1 MTDIGPF
8 TLRKAT
14 QKDAADLAIIDNM
27 SSAGLSFEFW
37 LHAVRK
43 GEAENPLVF
52 ARQRFADSGSIFG
65 WRNAIVA
72 ENETGV
78 LGAITAYEMTEPDDE
93 TDEMKRV
100 FPGFVPVFELFEE
113 AVHEWFIDSLGV
125 FPEARN
131 LGIAGRLLDA
141 AMAEGRNR
149 GYRVSSLVVESDNRP
164 AIRIYENK
172 GYVRTSSLPRTGA
185 DAEGDW
191 WLMKAGL

>member
-8 TLRKAT
+8 SLRKAT

-27 SSAGLSFEFW
+27 SSDGLSFEFW

-43 GEAENPLVF
+43 GEAENPLVL
-52 ARQRFADSGSIFG
+52 ARQRFADGNSIFG

-72 ENETGV
+72 EDGTGI
-78 LGAITAYEMTEPDDE
+78 LGAVTAYEMTEPDDE